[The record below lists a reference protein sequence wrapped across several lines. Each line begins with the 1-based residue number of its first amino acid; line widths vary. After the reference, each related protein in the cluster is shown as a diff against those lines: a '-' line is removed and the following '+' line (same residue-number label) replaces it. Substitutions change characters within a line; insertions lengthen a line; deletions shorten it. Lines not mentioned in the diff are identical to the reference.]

1 MRKYRPI
8 ATYDTAEDIVSLF
21 PCDAIKPDMADIIYN
36 HYKEG
41 FGEPR
46 EIDSRNDEES
56 WWTEDEIR
64 EDEAKGFFFFTKDGN
79 HGVSFTRGFMAS
91 GVPMG
96 YYIDIYEAFDDGQ
109 PEEGITDE
117 ELEAMSRRRKE
128 EDSKVKS
135 QIIKEFKAAF
145 KNEGEGLDFYEYAD
159 NTIYGML
166 DTTGPIGKMVL
177 GDVGRIYVSLIQE
190 YEDSWEC
197 FEDDFFSVEDW
208 PMFLLSVREGIK
220 KGWTIEPEDE

>member
-1 MRKYRPI
+1 MYRPI
-8 ATYDTAEDIVSLF
+8 ATYSTAEDIVSLF
-21 PCDAIKPDMADIIYN
+21 PCDAIKPDMADIIYK

-46 EIDSRNDEES
+46 EILDPDEES
-56 WWTEDEIR
+56 YWDEKEIMEDNANFILTT
-64 EDEAKGFFFFTKDGN
+64 DKK
-79 HGVSFTRGFMAS
+79 HGVRFTRGAMVK

-96 YYIDIYEAFDDGQ
+96 YYIDIYEAFDDGE
-109 PEEGITDE
+109 PEEGITDG

-145 KNEGEGLDFYEYAD
+145 KNEGEGLDFYEYAG

-166 DTTGPIGKMVL
+166 DTAGPIGKMVL
-177 GDVGRIYVSLIQE
+177 GDDGRIYVSLIQE